1 MYQGEFEWGNLA
13 LIGIEIHKNAVNK
26 GFWDEELPPSHYQG
40 MIVSE
45 LGEMINAHRAGL
57 ITKVDLDEL
66 INETDDEIFK
76 KRFKEEVKNNY
87 EDEGADVVIRALD
100 ALANNGESEMRTH
113 LVDTLSQMDKNL
125 RIELE
130 EKDKM
135 ETYKELSMP
144 SRAYYIIRTA
154 GYMDIQYG
162 LVGSLCH
169 IITEMRLIA
178 ETLGFDLMKHIQV
191 KMRYNEMRPYKHG
204 KNY

>member
-57 ITKVDLDEL
+57 ITKVNLDEL

-76 KRFKEEVKNNY
+76 KRFEEEVKNNY

-113 LVDTLSQMDKNL
+113 RVDALSQMDKNL

-130 EKDKM
+130 EKGKM

-144 SRAYYIIRTA
+144 SRVYYIIRTA

-178 ETLGFDLMKHIQV
+178 ETLNFDLMKHIQV

>member
-1 MYQGEFEWGNLA
+1 MYQGEFNWSNLA
-13 LIGIEIHKNAVNK
+13 IIGIEIHKNAVNK

-57 ITKVDLDEL
+57 ITKVNLDEL
-66 INETDDEIFK
+66 INETDDEKFK
-76 KRFKEEVKNNY
+76 KRFEEEVKNNW

-130 EKDKM
+130 EKGKM
-135 ETYKELSMP
+135 EEYKELSMP
-144 SRAYYIIRTA
+144 SRVYYIIRTA
-154 GYMDIQYG
+154 GYMDIKYG

-178 ETLGFDLMKHIQV
+178 ETLNFDLMKHIQI

>member
-1 MYQGEFEWGNLA
+1 MSDQRDRRRE
-13 LIGIEIHKNAVNK
+13 
-26 GFWDEELPPSHYQG
+26 
-40 MIVSE
+40 
-45 LGEMINAHRAGL
+45 
-57 ITKVDLDEL
+57 
-66 INETDDEIFK
+66 FK
-76 KRFKEEVKNNY
+76 KRFEEEVKNNY

-113 LVDTLSQMDKNL
+113 LVDTLSQMDKSL
-125 RIELE
+125 RAELE
-130 EKDKM
+130 EKGKM

-144 SRAYYIIRTA
+144 SRVYYIIRTA

>member
-26 GFWDEELPPSHYQG
+26 GFWDKELPPSHYQG

-66 INETDDEIFK
+66 INETDDEKFK
-76 KRFKEEVKNNY
+76 KRFEEEVKNNY

-113 LVDTLSQMDKNL
+113 LVDTLSQMDKSL
-125 RIELE
+125 RAELE
-130 EKDKM
+130 EKGKM

-144 SRAYYIIRTA
+144 SRVYYIIRTA
-154 GYMDIQYG
+154 GYIDIQHG
-162 LVGSLCH
+162 LIASLCH

-178 ETLGFDLMKHIQV
+178 ETLDFDLMKHIQV

>member
-76 KRFKEEVKNNY
+76 KRFEEEVKNNY

-130 EKDKM
+130 EKGKM

-144 SRAYYIIRTA
+144 SRVYYIIRTA

-178 ETLGFDLMKHIQV
+178 ETLDFDLMKHIQV
-191 KMRYNEMRPYKHG
+191 KMRYNEMRTYKHG
-204 KNY
+204 KSY

>member
-57 ITKVDLDEL
+57 ITKVDLNEL
-66 INETDDEIFK
+66 INETDDEKFK
-76 KRFKEEVKNNY
+76 KRFEEEVKNNY

-100 ALANNGESEMRTH
+100 ALVNNGGSEMRTH
-113 LVDTLSQMDKNL
+113 LVVILSQMDKRL
-125 RIELE
+125 RAELE
-130 EKDKM
+130 KKGQM

-144 SRAYYIIRTA
+144 SRVYYIIRTA
-154 GYMDIQYG
+154 GYIDIQYG
-162 LVGSLCH
+162 FIGSLCH
-169 IITEMRLIA
+169 IITGMRLIA
-178 ETLGFDLMKHIQV
+178 ETLNFDLMKHIQV

>member
-1 MYQGEFEWGNLA
+1 MYQGEFNWSNLA

-76 KRFKEEVKNNY
+76 KRFEEEVKNNW
-87 EDEGADVVIRALD
+87 EDEAADVVIRALD
-100 ALANNGESEMRTH
+100 ALANHGEDDMRC
-113 LVDTLSQMDKNL
+113 LLIDALSQMDKNL
-125 RIELE
+125 RMQLE
-130 EKDKM
+130 EGGKM
-135 ETYKELSMP
+135 EAYKELSMP
-144 SRAYYIIRTA
+144 SRVYYIIRTA

-178 ETLGFDLMKHIQV
+178 ETLDIDLMKHIQV

>member
-1 MYQGEFEWGNLA
+1 MYQGEFNWSNLA
-13 LIGIEIHKNAVNK
+13 IIGIEIHKNAVNK

-57 ITKVDLDEL
+57 ITKVDINEL
-66 INETDDEIFK
+66 INETDDEKFK
-76 KRFKEEVKNNY
+76 KRFEEEVKNNY

-113 LVDTLSQMDKNL
+113 LVDTLSQMDKSL
-125 RIELE
+125 RAELE
-130 EKDKM
+130 EKGKM

-144 SRAYYIIRTA
+144 SRVYYIIRTA
-154 GYMDIQYG
+154 GYMDIQHG
-162 LVGSLCH
+162 FIGSLCH

-178 ETLGFDLMKHIQV
+178 ETLNFDLMKHIQV

>member
-57 ITKVDLDEL
+57 ITKVNLDEL
-66 INETDDEIFK
+66 INETDDEKFK
-76 KRFKEEVKNNY
+76 KRFEEEVKNNY

-100 ALANNGESEMRTH
+100 ALANHGEDDMRC
-113 LVDTLSQMDKNL
+113 LLIDALSQMDKNL
-125 RIELE
+125 RMELE
-130 EKDKM
+130 EGGKM
-135 ETYKELSMP
+135 EAYKELSMP
-144 SRAYYIIRTA
+144 SHAYFLIRAA
-154 GYMDIQYG
+154 GDIDLKYG

-169 IITEMRLIA
+169 IITEMRIIA
-178 ETLGFDLMKHIQV
+178 EILGFDLLKHIQV

>member
-66 INETDDEIFK
+66 INETDDEKFK
-76 KRFKEEVKNNY
+76 KRFEEEVKSNY
-87 EDEGADVVIRALD
+87 EDESADVVIRALD

-113 LVDTLSQMDKNL
+113 LVDTLSQMDKSL
-125 RIELE
+125 RIGLE
-130 EKDKM
+130 EKGKM
-135 ETYKELSMP
+135 ETYKQLSMP
-144 SRAYYIIRTA
+144 SRVYYIIRTA

-178 ETLGFDLMKHIQV
+178 EDFGFDLMKHIQV

>member
-26 GFWDEELPPSHYQG
+26 GFWDEKLPPSHYQG

-57 ITKVDLDEL
+57 ITKINLDEL
-66 INETDDEIFK
+66 INEADDEKFK
-76 KRFKEEVKNNY
+76 KRFEEEVKNNW

-100 ALANNGESEMRTH
+100 ALANEGEDDMRC
-113 LVDTLSQMDKNL
+113 LLMDALAKMDKSL
-125 RIELE
+125 RAELE
-130 EKDKM
+130 EGGKM

-144 SRAYYIIRTA
+144 SRVYYIIRTA
-154 GYMDIQYG
+154 AYIDIQHG
-162 LVGSLCH
+162 LIGSLCH

-178 ETLGFDLMKHIQV
+178 ETLNFDLMKHIQV

>member
-66 INETDDEIFK
+66 INETDDEKFK
-76 KRFKEEVKNNY
+76 KRFEEEVKNNW

-100 ALANNGESEMRTH
+100 ALANNGESEMRTN
-113 LVDTLSQMDKNL
+113 LMDTLSIIKQKIKNT
-125 RIELE
+125 LE
-130 EKDKM
+130 EEGRM
-135 ETYKELSMP
+135 EAYKELSMP
-144 SRAYYIIRTA
+144 SHVWYIMRAAAKIDLEY
-154 GYMDIQYG
+154 DF
-162 LVGSLCH
+162 VGALCL
-169 IITEMRLIA
+169 IIA
-178 ETLGFDLMKHIQV
+178 EMSIIAELMGFDLMKHIQV

>member
-1 MYQGEFEWGNLA
+1 MYQGEFNWSNLA

-57 ITKVDLDEL
+57 ITKVNLDEL

-76 KRFKEEVKNNY
+76 KRFEEEVKNNY

-130 EKDKM
+130 EKGKM

-144 SRAYYIIRTA
+144 SRVYYIIRTA
-154 GYMDIQYG
+154 GYMDVQYG

-178 ETLGFDLMKHIQV
+178 ETLNFDLMKHIQV

>member
-57 ITKVDLDEL
+57 ITKVNLDEL
-66 INETDDEIFK
+66 INETDDEKFK
-76 KRFKEEVKNNY
+76 KRFEEEVKNNY

-100 ALANNGESEMRTH
+100 ALTNNGESEMRTH
-113 LVDTLSQMDKNL
+113 LMDTLSMIKQKVKNT
-125 RIELE
+125 LE
-130 EKDKM
+130 KEGRM
-135 ETYKELSMP
+135 EAYKELSMP
-144 SRAYYIIRTA
+144 SHVWYIMRDAAKIDLEYSFVEA
-154 GYMDIQYG
+154 
-162 LVGSLCH
+162 LCH
-169 IITEMRLIA
+169 IIA
-178 ETLGFDLMKHIQV
+178 EIHIISELMGFDLMKHIQV

>member
-1 MYQGEFEWGNLA
+1 MYQGEFNWGNLA
-13 LIGIEIHKNAVNK
+13 LIGIEIHKNAINK

-45 LGEMINAHRAGL
+45 LGEMINAHRASL
-57 ITKVDLDEL
+57 ITKVNLDEL
-66 INETDDEIFK
+66 INEIDDEIFK
-76 KRFKEEVKNNY
+76 KRFEEEVKNNY

-100 ALANNGESEMRTH
+100 ALANEGEDDMRCLLMDALT
-113 LVDTLSQMDKNL
+113 QMDKSL
-125 RIELE
+125 RTELE
-130 EKDKM
+130 EGGKM

-144 SRAYYIIRTA
+144 SRVYYIIRTA
-154 GYMDIQYG
+154 GYIDIQHG
-162 LVGSLCH
+162 LIGSLCH

-178 ETLGFDLMKHIQV
+178 ETLNFDLMKHIQV

>member
-1 MYQGEFEWGNLA
+1 MYQGEFNWSNLA

-57 ITKVDLDEL
+57 ITKVNLDEL
-66 INETDDEIFK
+66 INETDDEKFK
-76 KRFKEEVKNNY
+76 KRFEEGVKNNW
-87 EDEGADVVIRALD
+87 EDEAADVVIRALD

-113 LVDTLSQMDKNL
+113 LMDTLEMIDQKIKKTL
-125 RIELE
+125 EEEGRIEA
-130 EKDKM
+130 
-135 ETYKELSMP
+135 YKELSMP
-144 SRAYYIIRTA
+144 SHVWFIMRAAAKI
-154 GYMDIQYG
+154 DLEYG
-162 LVGSLCH
+162 FVGSLCH
-169 IITEMRLIA
+169 IIAEVNIIA
-178 ETLGFDLMKHIQV
+178 ELMGIDLMKHIQV

>member
-57 ITKVDLDEL
+57 ITKVNLDEL
-66 INETDDEIFK
+66 INETDDEKFK
-76 KRFKEEVKNNY
+76 KRFEEEVKNNY

-100 ALANNGESEMRTH
+100 ALADSGESEMRTH
-113 LVDTLSQMDKNL
+113 LIDTLSQMDKSL
-125 RIELE
+125 RAELE
-130 EKDKM
+130 KGGKI

-144 SRAYYIIRTA
+144 SRVYYIIRTA
-154 GYMDIQYG
+154 GHIDIQHG
-162 LVGSLCH
+162 LIGSLCH

-178 ETLGFDLMKHIQV
+178 ENMGFDLMKHIQV

>member
-1 MYQGEFEWGNLA
+1 MYQGEFNWSNLA

-26 GFWDEELPPSHYQG
+26 GFWDEKLPPSHYQG

-57 ITKVDLDEL
+57 ITKVDLDDL
-66 INETDDEIFK
+66 INEIDDQIFK
-76 KRFKEEVKNNY
+76 KRFEEEVKNNY

-113 LVDTLSQMDKNL
+113 LMNTLEMIEQKIKNT
-125 RIELE
+125 LE
-130 EKDKM
+130 EEGRM
-135 ETYKELSMP
+135 EAYKELSMP
-144 SRAYYIIRTA
+144 SHVWYTMRAAAKIDLEY
-154 GYMDIQYG
+154 DF
-162 LVGSLCH
+162 VVSLCH
-169 IITEMRLIA
+169 IITEIKIIA
-178 ETLGFDLMKHIQV
+178 ELMGFDLMKHIQV

>member
-1 MYQGEFEWGNLA
+1 MYQGEFNWGNLA
-13 LIGIEIHKNAVNK
+13 LIGIEIYKNAVNK

-66 INETDDEIFK
+66 INETDDEKFK
-76 KRFKEEVKNNY
+76 KRFEEEIKNNWA
-87 EDEGADVVIRALD
+87 DEAADVVIRALD
-100 ALANNGESEMRTH
+100 AIANNGESEMRTH
-113 LVDTLSQMDKNL
+113 LMDTLNMIKQKIKNT
-125 RIELE
+125 LE
-130 EKDKM
+130 EEGRM
-135 ETYKELSMP
+135 EVYKKLSMP
-144 SRAYYIIRTA
+144 SHVWFIMRAAAKI
-154 GYMDIQYG
+154 DLEYG
-162 LVGSLCH
+162 FIGSLCH
-169 IITEMRLIA
+169 IITEINIIA

>member
-1 MYQGEFEWGNLA
+1 MYQGEFEWGNLD

-57 ITKVDLDEL
+57 ITKVNLDEL
-66 INETDDEIFK
+66 INETDDEKFK
-76 KRFKEEVKNNY
+76 KRFEEEVKNNY

-113 LVDTLSQMDKNL
+113 LIDTLSQMDKNL
-125 RIELE
+125 RAELE
-130 EKDKM
+130 EGGKM

-144 SRAYYIIRTA
+144 SRVYYIIRTA
-154 GYMDIQYG
+154 GYIDIQNG
-162 LVGSLCH
+162 LIESLCH

-178 ETLGFDLMKHIQV
+178 EIMGFDLMEHIQV

>member
-66 INETDDEIFK
+66 INETDDEKFK
-76 KRFKEEVKNNY
+76 KRFEEEVKNNY

-100 ALANNGESEMRTH
+100 VLANNGESEMRTH

-130 EKDKM
+130 EKGKM

-144 SRAYYIIRTA
+144 SRVYYIIRAA

>member
-1 MYQGEFEWGNLA
+1 MYQGEFKWENLA

-57 ITKVDLDEL
+57 ITKVNLDEL
-66 INETDDEIFK
+66 INEADDEKFK
-76 KRFKEEVKNNY
+76 KRFEEEVKNNY

-100 ALANNGESEMRTH
+100 ALANEGEDDMRCLLMDALT
-113 LVDTLSQMDKNL
+113 QMDKSL
-125 RIELE
+125 RAELE
-130 EKDKM
+130 EGGKM
-135 ETYKELSMP
+135 ETYKRLSMP
-144 SRAYYIIRTA
+144 SRVYYIIRTA
-154 GYMDIQYG
+154 GYIDIQHG
-162 LVGSLCH
+162 LIGSLCH

-178 ETLGFDLMKHIQV
+178 ETLNFDLMKHIQV

>member
-57 ITKVDLDEL
+57 ITKVNLDEL
-66 INETDDEIFK
+66 INETDDEKFK
-76 KRFKEEVKNNY
+76 KRFEEEVKNNY

-113 LVDTLSQMDKNL
+113 LMDTLSMIKQKIKNT
-125 RIELE
+125 LE
-130 EKDKM
+130 EEGRM
-135 ETYKELSMP
+135 EAYKELSMP
-144 SRAYYIIRTA
+144 SHVWYIMRAAAKIDLEYSF
-154 GYMDIQYG
+154 
-162 LVGSLCH
+162 VGALCH
-169 IITEMRLIA
+169 IIA
-178 ETLGFDLMKHIQV
+178 EVHIISELTGFDLMKHIQV

>member
-1 MYQGEFEWGNLA
+1 MYQGEFNWGNLA
-13 LIGIEIHKNAVNK
+13 LIGIEIHKNAVAK

-57 ITKVDLDEL
+57 VTKIDLDEL
-66 INETDDEIFK
+66 INETDDEKFK
-76 KRFKEEVKNNY
+76 KRFEEEVKNNY
-87 EDEGADVVIRALD
+87 EDEAADVVIRALD
-100 ALANNGESEMRTH
+100 ALANHREDDMRC
-113 LVDTLSQMDKNL
+113 LLIDALSQMDKNL
-125 RIELE
+125 RMELE
-130 EKDKM
+130 EGGKM
-135 ETYKELSMP
+135 EAYKELSMP
-144 SRAYYIIRTA
+144 SHAYFLIRAAR
-154 GYMDIQYG
+154 DIDLKYG

>member
-13 LIGIEIHKNAVNK
+13 LIGIEIHKNAINK
-26 GFWDEELPPSHYQG
+26 GFWDEELPHSHYQG

-57 ITKVDLDEL
+57 ITKVDLDDL
-66 INETDDEIFK
+66 INETDDQIFK
-76 KRFKEEVKNNY
+76 KRFEEEVKNNY

-113 LVDTLSQMDKNL
+113 LMDTLEIIEQKIKNT
-125 RIELE
+125 LE
-130 EKDKM
+130 EEGRM
-135 ETYKELSMP
+135 EAYKELSMP
-144 SRAYYIIRTA
+144 SRVYYIIRTA
-154 GYMDIQYG
+154 GYIDIQHG
-162 LVGSLCH
+162 LIGSLCH

-178 ETLGFDLMKHIQV
+178 ETQGFDLMKHIQV

>member
-1 MYQGEFEWGNLA
+1 MYQGEFNWSNLA
-13 LIGIEIHKNAVNK
+13 IIGIEIHKNAVNK

-57 ITKVDLDEL
+57 ITKVNLDEL

-76 KRFKEEVKNNY
+76 KRFEEEIKNNY

-100 ALANNGESEMRTH
+100 ALANNGESKMRTH

-130 EKDKM
+130 EKGKM
-135 ETYKELSMP
+135 EEYKELSMP
-144 SRAYYIIRTA
+144 SRVYYIIRTA
-154 GYMDIQYG
+154 GYMDIKYG

-178 ETLGFDLMKHIQV
+178 ETLNFDLMKHIQI

>member
-1 MYQGEFEWGNLA
+1 MYQGEFNWGNLA
-13 LIGIEIHKNAVNK
+13 LIGVEIHKNAVNK

-66 INETDDEIFK
+66 INETDDEKFK
-76 KRFKEEVKNNY
+76 KRFEEEVKNNW
-87 EDEGADVVIRALD
+87 EDEAADVVIRALD

-113 LVDTLSQMDKNL
+113 LVDSLIM
-125 RIELE
+125 IEQKIKRTLE
-130 EKDKM
+130 EEGRM
-135 ETYKELSMP
+135 EDYKELSMP
-144 SRAYYIIRTA
+144 SHVWFIMRAAAKI
-154 GYMDIQYG
+154 DLEYG
-162 LVGSLCH
+162 FVGSLCH
-169 IITEMRLIA
+169 IIAEVNIIA
-178 ETLGFDLMKHIQV
+178 ELMGIDLMKHIQV

>member
-66 INETDDEIFK
+66 INEIDDEKFK
-76 KRFKEEVKNNY
+76 KRFEEEVKNNW
-87 EDEGADVVIRALD
+87 EDEAADVVIRALD

-113 LVDTLSQMDKNL
+113 LMDTLEMIAQK
-125 RIELE
+125 IKKTLE
-130 EKDKM
+130 EEGRM
-135 ETYKELSMP
+135 EAYKELSMP
-144 SRAYYIIRTA
+144 SHVWFIMRAAAKI
-154 GYMDIQYG
+154 DLEYG
-162 LVGSLCH
+162 FVGSLCH
-169 IITEMRLIA
+169 IIAEVNIIA
-178 ETLGFDLMKHIQV
+178 ELMGIDLMKHIQV

>member
-1 MYQGEFEWGNLA
+1 MYQGEFEWDNLA

-66 INETDDEIFK
+66 INETDDEKFK
-76 KRFKEEVKNNY
+76 KRFEEEVKNNY

-100 ALANNGESEMRTH
+100 ALANHGEDDMRC
-113 LVDTLSQMDKNL
+113 LLIDALSQMDKNL
-125 RIELE
+125 RMELE
-130 EKDKM
+130 EGGKM
-135 ETYKELSMP
+135 EAYKELSMP
-144 SRAYYIIRTA
+144 SHAYFLIRDA
-154 GYMDIQYG
+154 GDIDLKYG

-178 ETLGFDLMKHIQV
+178 ETLNFDLMKHIQV

>member
-57 ITKVDLDEL
+57 ITKVDLNEL
-66 INETDDEIFK
+66 INETDDEKFK
-76 KRFKEEVKNNY
+76 KRFEEEVKNNY

-113 LVDTLSQMDKNL
+113 LMDTLGMIKQKIKNT
-125 RIELE
+125 LE
-130 EKDKM
+130 EEGCMDA
-135 ETYKELSMP
+135 YKELSMP
-144 SRAYYIIRTA
+144 SHVWYIMRAAAKI
-154 GYMDIQYG
+154 DLEYG
-162 LVGSLCH
+162 FVGALCH
-169 IITEMRLIA
+169 IIAEIDIIA
-178 ETLGFDLMKHIQV
+178 ELMGFDLMKHIQV

>member
-1 MYQGEFEWGNLA
+1 MYQGEFTWSNLA

-66 INETDDEIFK
+66 INETDDEKFK
-76 KRFKEEVKNNY
+76 KRFEEEVKNNY
-87 EDEGADVVIRALD
+87 EDEGADVVIRAID
-100 ALANNGESEMRTH
+100 ALANEEEDDMRC
-113 LVDTLSQMDKNL
+113 LLMDALSMIKQKIKNT
-125 RIELE
+125 LE
-130 EKDKM
+130 EEGRM
-135 ETYKELSMP
+135 EAYKELSMP
-144 SRAYYIIRTA
+144 SHVWFIMRSAAKI
-154 GYMDIQYG
+154 DLEYG
-162 LVGSLCH
+162 FVGSLCH
-169 IITEMRLIA
+169 IIAEINIIA
-178 ETLGFDLMKHIQV
+178 ELMDFDLMKHIQV

>member
-1 MYQGEFEWGNLA
+1 MYQGEFKWENLA

-57 ITKVDLDEL
+57 ITKVNLEEL
-66 INETDDEIFK
+66 INEADDEKFK
-76 KRFKEEVKNNY
+76 KRFEEEVKNNY
-87 EDEGADVVIRALD
+87 EDESADVVIRALD
-100 ALANNGESEMRTH
+100 ALANEGEDDMRCLLMDALT
-113 LVDTLSQMDKNL
+113 QMDKSL
-125 RIELE
+125 RAELE
-130 EKDKM
+130 EGGKM

-144 SRAYYIIRTA
+144 SRVYYIIKTA
-154 GYMDIQYG
+154 GYIDIQHG
-162 LVGSLCH
+162 LIGSLCH

-178 ETLGFDLMKHIQV
+178 ETLGFDLMKHIQI

>member
-57 ITKVDLDEL
+57 ITKVNLDEL
-66 INETDDEIFK
+66 INETDDEKFK
-76 KRFKEEVKNNY
+76 KRFEEEVKNNY

-113 LVDTLSQMDKNL
+113 LVDTLSQMDKSL
-125 RIELE
+125 RAELE
-130 EKDKM
+130 EKGKM

-144 SRAYYIIRTA
+144 SRVYYIIRTA
-154 GYMDIQYG
+154 GYMDIQRG
-162 LVGSLCH
+162 LIGSLCH

-178 ETLGFDLMKHIQV
+178 ETLNFDLMKHIQV

>member
-26 GFWDEELPPSHYQG
+26 GFWDEEHPHSHYRG

-57 ITKVDLDEL
+57 ITKVNLDEL
-66 INETDDEIFK
+66 INETDDEKFK
-76 KRFKEEVKNNY
+76 KRFEEEVKNNY

-113 LVDTLSQMDKNL
+113 LMDTLSMIEQEIKNT
-125 RIELE
+125 LE
-130 EKDKM
+130 EEGRMKA
-135 ETYKELSMP
+135 YKELSMP
-144 SRAYYIIRTA
+144 SHVWYIMRAAAKI
-154 GYMDIQYG
+154 DLEYG
-162 LVGSLCH
+162 FVGALCH
-169 IITEMRLIA
+169 IIA
-178 ETLGFDLMKHIQV
+178 EIHIISELMGFDLMKHIQV

>member
-57 ITKVDLDEL
+57 ITKVNLDEL
-66 INETDDEIFK
+66 INETDDEVFK
-76 KRFKEEVKNNY
+76 KRFEEEVKNNY

-113 LVDTLSQMDKNL
+113 LVDSLIMIEQKIKRTL
-125 RIELE
+125 
-130 EKDKM
+130 EK
-135 ETYKELSMP
+135 EGRTEAYKELSMP
-144 SRAYYIIRTA
+144 SHVWYIMRNA
-154 GYMDIQYG
+154 GNIDLEYG
-162 LVGSLCH
+162 NVGSFCH
-169 IITEMRLIA
+169 IIAEIHLIS
-178 ETLGFDLMKHIQV
+178 EIMNFDLMKHIQV

>member
-1 MYQGEFEWGNLA
+1 MYQGEFNWGDLA
-13 LIGIEIHKNAVNK
+13 LISIEIHKNAVNK

-66 INETDDEIFK
+66 INETDDEKFK
-76 KRFKEEVKNNY
+76 KRFEEEVKNNY

-100 ALANNGESEMRTH
+100 ALANNGESEMCTH
-113 LVDTLSQMDKNL
+113 LVDTLSQMDKSL
-125 RIELE
+125 RAELE
-130 EKDKM
+130 EKGKM
-135 ETYKELSMP
+135 ETYKELSIP
-144 SRAYYIIRTA
+144 SRVYYIIRTA
-154 GYMDIQYG
+154 GYMDIQHG
-162 LVGSLCH
+162 LIESLCH
-169 IITEMRLIA
+169 IITEMRFIA
-178 ETLGFDLMKHIQV
+178 ETLNFDLMKHIQV